1 MKAHALALFT
11 ILVWSTTFVA
21 TKVLLAAGLT
31 PLWILVIRFALG
43 FAALSC
49 LRPHRL
55 RLTDPHD
62 GRLFAA
68 AGLTGV
74 ACYFLLE
81 NVALTFTSAT
91 AVGAICATAPLFCAL
106 IALVRGQRP
115 TSPTSFAIGFV
126 LAMGGIL
133 LVGSASGNGILD
145 GDAADNLIGCGLA
158 LVASVVWAV
167 YSTLVSRIAEAGY
180 ETLAATKRIFAWGLL
195 FMMPALPFAGA
206 FPTQALGTPLVSANL
221 LFLGLGASAACF
233 ATWNFAVKHLGAT
246 VTSTYIYLVPALT
259 GTASALVLGEPV
271 TAPIFGGIA
280 LTIAGLMLS
289 NHRKGAHGLR
299 RPASAGLPGEAL
311 SRAKAVPRATESLD
325 ASADVVE

>member
-43 FAALSC
+43 FVALSC

-55 RLTDPHD
+55 RLTRPRD

-91 AVGAICATAPLFCAL
+91 AVGAICATSPLFCAL
-106 IALVRGQRP
+106 IALARGQRP
-115 TSPTSFAIGFV
+115 ASPAGFAVGFV

-133 LVGSASGNGILD
+133 LVGTASGGSAFT
-145 GDAADNLIGCGLA
+145 GSAADNLSAAGWPLSPRSFGQ
-158 LVASVVWAV
+158 
-167 YSTLVSRIAEAGY
+167 STPPLVSRIAEAGY

-195 FMMPALPFAGA
+195 FMTPTFPFAGT
-206 FPTQALGTPLVSANL
+206 FPAEAPGNPLVVPNL
-221 LFLGLGASAACF
+221 LFLGLLASAACF
-233 ATWNFAVKHLGAT
+233 ATWNFAVKHLGPSSRAP
-246 VTSTYIYLVPALT
+246 TSTSCPRSPALPRPSYS
-259 GTASALVLGEPV
+259 AS
-271 TAPIFGGIA
+271 
-280 LTIAGLMLS
+280 
-289 NHRKGAHGLR
+289 R
-299 RPASAGLPGEAL
+299 
-311 SRAKAVPRATESLD
+311 
-325 ASADVVE
+325 

>member
-1 MKAHALALFT
+1 MKAHLLALFT

-43 FAALSC
+43 FLALCC

-55 RLTDPHD
+55 HLAERRH

-106 IALVRGQRP
+106 IALTRGQRP
-115 TSPTSFAIGFV
+115 ASPLTFAGGFV

-133 LVGSASGNGILD
+133 LVGSASGNDVLD
-145 GDAADNLIGCGLA
+145 GSAAANLIGCGLA
-158 LVASVVWAV
+158 FIAAVVWAV

-195 FMMPALPFAGA
+195 FMAPALPFAGT
-206 FPTQALGTPLVSANL
+206 FPAEALGNPLVIPNL
-221 LFLGLGASAACF
+221 LFLGLLASAACF
-233 ATWNFAVKHLGAT
+233 ATWNFAVKHLGAV

-259 GTASALVLGEPV
+259 GAASALVLGEPV
-271 TAPIFGGIA
+271 TPPIVGGVA

-289 NHRKGAHGLR
+289 NRTKGRTRHRAR
-299 RPASAGLPGEAL
+299 TAPSS
-311 SRAKAVPRATESLD
+311 SRT
-325 ASADVVE
+325 

>member
-55 RLTDPHD
+55 RPANQCD

-68 AGLTGV
+68 AGFAGV

-81 NVALTFTSAT
+81 NVALTLTSAT
-91 AVGAICATAPLFCAL
+91 AVGAICATSPLFCVL
-106 IALVRGQRP
+106 IAFARGQRP
-115 TSPTSFAIGFV
+115 ASPASFTVGFA

-133 LVGSASGNGILD
+133 LVGSASNGSAFT
-145 GDAADNLIGCGLA
+145 GSAADNLIGCGLA
-158 LVASVVWAV
+158 LVASVVWAG
-167 YSTLVSRIAEAGY
+167 YSTLVSRIADAGY

-195 FMMPALPFAGA
+195 FMMPAIPFAGA
-206 FPTQALGTPLVSANL
+206 FPALGLTDSLVVANL

-233 ATWNFAVKHLGAT
+233 ATWNFAVKHLGAV

-259 GTASALVLGEPV
+259 GAASALVLGEPV
-271 TAPIFGGIA
+271 TAPIVAGVA
-280 LTIAGLMLS
+280 LTIAGLILS
-289 NHRKGAHGLR
+289 NRTKSTCKLHRSTPATQPDKAFLCRKLR
-299 RPASAGLPGEAL
+299 
-311 SRAKAVPRATESLD
+311 
-325 ASADVVE
+325 

>member
-1 MKAHALALFT
+1 MKAHVLALFT

-55 RLTDPHD
+55 RLANPRD

-91 AVGAICATAPLFCAL
+91 AVGAICATSPLFCAL
-106 IALVRGQRP
+106 IALARGQRP
-115 TSPTSFAIGFV
+115 ASPVGFAVGFV

-133 LVGSASGNGILD
+133 LVGTASGGSAFT
-145 GDAADNLIGCGLA
+145 GSAADNLFGCGLA
-158 LVASVVWAV
+158 FIASLVWAV

-195 FMMPALPFAGA
+195 FMIPALPFAGA
-206 FPTQALGTPLVSANL
+206 FPAEALGNPLAVANL

-233 ATWNFAVKHLGAT
+233 ATWNFAVKHLGAV

-259 GTASALVLGEPV
+259 GAASALVLGEPV
-271 TAPIFGGIA
+271 TAPIVAGVA

-289 NHRKGAHGLR
+289 NRTKSPCKLHRSTPATQPDKAFLCRKLR
-299 RPASAGLPGEAL
+299 
-311 SRAKAVPRATESLD
+311 
-325 ASADVVE
+325 

>member
-1 MKAHALALFT
+1 MKAHVLALFT

-55 RLTDPHD
+55 RLANPRD

-91 AVGAICATAPLFCAL
+91 AVGAICATSPLFCAL
-106 IALVRGQRP
+106 IALARGQRP
-115 TSPTSFAIGFV
+115 ASPVGFAVGFV

-133 LVGSASGNGILD
+133 LVGTASGGSAFT
-145 GDAADNLIGCGLA
+145 GSAADNLFGCGLA
-158 LVASVVWAV
+158 FIASLVWAV

-195 FMMPALPFAGA
+195 FMIPALPFAGA
-206 FPTQALGTPLVSANL
+206 FPAEALGNPLAVANL

-233 ATWNFAVKHLGAT
+233 ATWNFAVKHLGAV

-259 GTASALVLGEPV
+259 GAASALVLGEPV
-271 TAPIFGGIA
+271 TAPIVAGVT

-289 NHRKGAHGLR
+289 NRTKSPCKLHRSTPATQPDKAFLCRKLR
-299 RPASAGLPGEAL
+299 
-311 SRAKAVPRATESLD
+311 
-325 ASADVVE
+325 

>member
-1 MKAHALALFT
+1 MKAHVLALFT

-55 RLTDPHD
+55 RLANPRD

-91 AVGAICATAPLFCAL
+91 AVGAICATSPLFCAL
-106 IALVRGQRP
+106 IALARGQRP
-115 TSPTSFAIGFV
+115 ASPVGFAVGFV

-133 LVGSASGNGILD
+133 LVGTASGG
-145 GDAADNLIGCGLA
+145 GAFTGSAADNLFGCGLA
-158 LVASVVWAV
+158 FIASLVWAV

-195 FMMPALPFAGA
+195 FMIPALPFAGA
-206 FPTQALGTPLVSANL
+206 FPAEALGNPLAVANL

-233 ATWNFAVKHLGAT
+233 ATWNFAVKHLGAV

-259 GTASALVLGEPV
+259 GAASALVLGEPV
-271 TAPIFGGIA
+271 TAPIVAGVA

-289 NHRKGAHGLR
+289 NRTKSPCKLHRSTPATQPDKAFLCRKLR
-299 RPASAGLPGEAL
+299 
-311 SRAKAVPRATESLD
+311 
-325 ASADVVE
+325 

>member
-43 FAALSC
+43 FLALSC

-55 RLTDPHD
+55 RLTDRRH

-81 NVALTFTSAT
+81 NVALAFTSAT
-91 AVGAICATAPLFCAL
+91 AVGAICATSPLFCAL
-106 IALVRGQRP
+106 IALTRGQRP
-115 TSPTSFAIGFV
+115 ASPASFAIGFV

-133 LVGSASGNGILD
+133 LVGSASGNGAL
-145 GDAADNLIGCGLA
+145 GGNATDNLIGCGLA

-167 YSTLVSRIAEAGY
+167 YSTLVSRIADAGY

-195 FMMPALPFAGA
+195 FMAPAIPLAGPFPALA
-206 FPTQALGTPLVSANL
+206 FSNPLVVANL

-233 ATWNFAVKHLGAT
+233 ATWNFAVKHLGPV

-259 GTASALVLGEPV
+259 GAASALVLGEPV
-271 TAPIFGGIA
+271 TAPIAGGVA
-280 LTIAGLMLS
+280 LTIAGLALS
-289 NHRKGAHGLR
+289 NSKRGRTPQDAPLGKKNCLR
-299 RPASAGLPGEAL
+299 S
-311 SRAKAVPRATESLD
+311 
-325 ASADVVE
+325 

>member
-1 MKAHALALFT
+1 MKAHLLALFT

-43 FAALSC
+43 FLALGC

-55 RLTDPHD
+55 RLAERRHE
-62 GRLFAA
+62 RLFAA
-68 AGLTGV
+68 AGLAGV

-106 IALVRGQRP
+106 IALGRGQRP
-115 TSPTSFAIGFV
+115 ASPLAFAGGFI

-133 LVGSASGNGILD
+133 LVGSASGNGALD
-145 GDAADNLIGCGLA
+145 GSAADNLIGCGLA
-158 LVASVVWAV
+158 LIAAVVWAV

-195 FMMPALPFAGA
+195 FMAPVLPFAGA
-206 FPTQALGTPLVSANL
+206 FPAEALANPLAIPNL
-221 LFLGLGASAACF
+221 LFLGLLASAACF
-233 ATWNFAVKHLGAT
+233 ATWNFAVKHLGAV

-259 GTASALVLGEPV
+259 GAASALVLGEPV
-271 TAPIFGGIA
+271 TIPIVGGVA

-289 NHRKGAHGLR
+289 NRKGSRQRQR
-299 RPASAGLPGEAL
+299 RGHASPSS
-311 SRAKAVPRATESLD
+311 SRT
-325 ASADVVE
+325 